1 MHPER
6 MSGTNVTELIASE
19 GLQICQVGP
28 PNIECL
34 PLRDVHPTNFHG
46 VHLQWFSCDRISML
60 QE

>member
-1 MHPER
+1 
-6 MSGTNVTELIASE
+6 
-19 GLQICQVGP
+19 LQICQVGP